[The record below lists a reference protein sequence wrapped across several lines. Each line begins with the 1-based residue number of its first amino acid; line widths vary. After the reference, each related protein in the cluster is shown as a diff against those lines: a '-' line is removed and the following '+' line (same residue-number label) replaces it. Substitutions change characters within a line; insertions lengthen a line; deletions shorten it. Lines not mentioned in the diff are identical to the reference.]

1 MASPPPDATMADLP
15 EDASTD
21 VLAMEQS
28 LTSLMAYLELLQNEP
43 SNIPLIEEV
52 ISLARKCGM
61 AEQVSTGLEMLV
73 GLKGC
78 DEGEFQAAWSF
89 RR

>member
-1 MASPPPDATMADLP
+1 MASPAAHITMADLA
-15 EDASTD
+15 EDPSTD

-28 LTSLMAYLELLQNEP
+28 LTSLMSYLELLQNEP

-61 AEQVSTGLEMLV
+61 AEQVETGLEMLV

-78 DEGEFQAAWSF
+78 DEGEFETGSPL
-89 RR
+89 R